1 MRIFIAI
8 ALMLAP
14 LASAAAERFQ
24 ETMRAATH
32 ASAHPAPHASL
43 YTFADVYRLTV
54 SGAAAG
60 GTLAMPSGDAAIRVA
75 ATQPPAAPELQ
86 FSVVS
91 IPEQERWLLLLSGLL
106 LATWVARRRLGY
118 FF

>member
-1 MRIFIAI
+1 MRIFVAL
-8 ALMLAP
+8 ALMLAAFATP
-14 LASAAAERFQ
+14 AADSFQDTLRSNASP
-24 ETMRAATH
+24 TH
-32 ASAHPAPHASL
+32 PSL
-43 YTFADVYRLTV
+43 YSFADVYRFTV

-60 GTLAMPSGDAAIRVA
+60 GALVMPSTDAAIRVA
-75 ATQPPAAPELQ
+75 ASQPAAQPELQ

-91 IPEQERWLLLLSGLL
+91 IPEPERWLLLLSGLL